1 VRPWFA
7 GRLDFAPVVP
17 FGGDAEFPLKGGAVE
32 RFLDRRAAVFVY
44 GRRLHTISLLVFRAD
59 GVPGAAGWGIRPEPV
74 SLTVRGFNVLQWRER
89 DLGYVLVSDLN
100 VDELRALGTR
110 LAAP

>member
-1 VRPWFA
+1 M
-7 GRLDFAPVVP
+7 
-17 FGGDAEFPLKGGAVE
+17 
-32 RFLDRRAAVFVY
+32 Y
-44 GRRLHTISLLVFRAD
+44 GRRLHTISLLVFRTDLVA
-59 GVPGAAGWGIRPEPV
+59 GSSGWGLRPEPV

-100 VDELRALGTR
+100 ADELRTLGTR